1 VATATG
7 GSASKLTTL
16 FGSVDALKAI
26 LPLLSGDMQKFVE
39 NILKQDQAANVASK
53 AFNEMSATLE
63 GALKEVDT
71 AFKNLVVAFKPVIP
85 AIIAPFKVLAGTI
98 NLVTDNIKALAMA
111 AAFLGTFAAVLN
123 ASAIATKAWAL
134 ATAGLAAAK
143 KAAGVAAAF
152 LQGVMNPASLATTA
166 LALGAATAA
175 AVTLGNAMGDAGTK
189 AEEAKGKQGGVADET
204 ARINSEISKQIEGLD
219 QISPKQQAQADK
231 ASEILNTIRDQSSA
245 IDAQIASLDR
255 GASINSAR
263 YEAEKAINNLQGQQL
278 ERQYG
283 LAQTAQQR
291 LNIAI
296 SIFRQQVQAAQIEYK
311 QALENI
317 KLEQRKQKL
326 QIQSAQFKYQ
336 EIQAEGQLQ
345 ILKAG
350 SAEEEAK
357 KRAQLQEALAAQNQ
371 VVQATYDNAS
381 AQKQIAKYQEQTAA
395 AQLESKMLAAQ
406 TALEQK
412 LVSDKIGLSQTEAVR
427 LSTGLKNSQTSS
439 AQLSGSTN
447 QVAKNALGAA
457 GNFIRVA
464 TAADAAAASIGNAAN
479 QQARLN
485 ALRGG
490 GGGGNGGGGAT
501 AQTATK
507 VPKFA
512 AGGIVT
518 KPTFALI
525 GEAGTE
531 YIVPESKAADFATN
545 YLSGARGASS
555 GSMSAGRAPTINIT
569 TGPVMQQNG
578 TSYVTMHDMQQAMES
593 VVKTM
598 IKINKMPSARAY
610 QGIG

>member
-1 VATATG
+1 
-7 GSASKLTTL
+7 
-16 FGSVDALKAI
+16 
-26 LPLLSGDMQKFVE
+26 
-39 NILKQDQAANVASK
+39 
-53 AFNEMSATLE
+53 
-63 GALKEVDT
+63 
-71 AFKNLVVAFKPVIP
+71 
-85 AIIAPFKVLAGTI
+85 
-98 NLVTDNIKALAMA
+98 
-111 AAFLGTFAAVLN
+111 
-123 ASAIATKAWAL
+123 
-134 ATAGLAAAK
+134 
-143 KAAGVAAAF
+143 
-152 LQGVMNPASLATTA
+152 MNPASLATTA

-175 AVTLGNAMGDAGTK
+175 AVTLGNAMGDAGVK
-189 AEEAKGKQGGVADET
+189 AEEAKGKQGGIADET
-204 ARINSEISKQIEGLD
+204 AKINAEIEKQLQGLD
-219 QISPKQQAQADK
+219 QIPPKQQAQADK
-231 ASEILNTIRDQSSA
+231 ATEVLGKLREQTSA

-490 GGGGNGGGGAT
+490 GGGGNGGGGGAT

-545 YLSGARGASS
+545 YLSGARGASA